1 MVAVL
6 TMATSTLPVA
16 YTSPAAPITPV
27 VSTQVMAMA
36 TTNITGDTEA
46 MALSRKPVVQV
57 VSVVIETCRAVAA

>member
-6 TMATSTLPVA
+6 TMARSTLPVA

>member
-6 TMATSTLPVA
+6 PMVTSMLQVV

-27 VSTQVMAMA
+27 VSTQVMAA
-36 TTNITGDTEA
+36 INITGDTEA

-57 VSVVIETCRAVAA
+57 VSVAIEIWRIVAA